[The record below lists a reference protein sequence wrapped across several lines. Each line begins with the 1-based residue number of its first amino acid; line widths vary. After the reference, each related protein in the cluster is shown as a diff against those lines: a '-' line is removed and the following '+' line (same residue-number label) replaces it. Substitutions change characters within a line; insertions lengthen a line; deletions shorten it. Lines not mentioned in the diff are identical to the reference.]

1 MRCPERIHDPV
12 TAVLSMGDQRPDAN
26 DRVVDVLGELVSQFG
41 SNLVIGLADV
51 AVSGGEALQV
61 GDGLNI
67 SNDHVAHVAYST
79 CRPFYSLRCGV
90 G

>member
-1 MRCPERIHDPV
+1 
-12 TAVLSMGDQRPDAN
+12 MGNQRTDTD
-26 DRVVDVLGELVSQFG
+26 DRVVDVLGELVPQLG
-41 SNLVIGLADV
+41 SNLVVAFADM